1 MPHIAP
7 KYTVEQRDAM
17 GIGMVDRGMSAD
29 EVKAAAEAGML
40 ERPDGTRLPPF
51 EAPVSSI
58 RSYARTVRQRRAGK
72 ASSEAAKLPPRDAVE
87 SVRQRLIRMVDLELA
102 FEERK
107 RNGKRDLERI
117 RQLGRAAREAAAL
130 PELNAPRPR
139 APDAQPGGNRTPTGG
154 LAGAIL
160 KAHRTTGPRVE
171 TQAAQ
176 EAHHTETTRDTGH
189 ARGEAQYEA
198 TSSTEHQGEGAPGE
212 QDSERD
218 RAQAHVVLGMGEH

>member
-1 MPHIAP
+1 VAHIAP
-7 KYTVEQRDAM
+7 KYTVEERDAM
-17 GIGMVDRGMSAD
+17 GIGMVDRGMSAH
-29 EVKAAAEAGML
+29 EVKAAAEAGLL

-51 EAPVSSI
+51 EPPVASI
-58 RSYARTVRQRRAGK
+58 RHYARVVKQRRAGK

-130 PELNAPRPR
+130 PELNAPRP
-139 APDAQPGGNRTPTGG
+139 PSPGSKAAGSNPTTGG

-160 KAHRTTGPRVE
+160 KAHGTGRVS
-171 TQAAQ
+171 APAQ
-176 EAHHTETTRDTGH
+176 DLPSTEPTGDTGH
-189 ARGEAQYEA
+189 ARGEAQYEP
-198 TSSTEHQGEGAPGE
+198 TSSSTHQRAGAPGE
-212 QDSERD
+212 QQSER
-218 RAQAHVVLGMGEH
+218 AEPQPHVVLGMGEH

>member
-1 MPHIAP
+1 
-7 KYTVEQRDAM
+7 
-17 GIGMVDRGMSAD
+17 
-29 EVKAAAEAGML
+29 VKAAAEAGLL
-40 ERPDGTRLPPF
+40 ERSDGTRLPPF

-58 RSYARTVRQRRAGK
+58 RHYARTVAKQRRAGK

-176 EAHHTETTRDTGH
+176 EAHTTERPTETGH
-189 ARGEAQYEA
+189 ARGEAQYEPTQQQHA
-198 TSSTEHQGEGAPGE
+198 PREQTRPVSS
-212 QDSERD
+212 
-218 RAQAHVVLGMGEH
+218 RASRVGLRPT